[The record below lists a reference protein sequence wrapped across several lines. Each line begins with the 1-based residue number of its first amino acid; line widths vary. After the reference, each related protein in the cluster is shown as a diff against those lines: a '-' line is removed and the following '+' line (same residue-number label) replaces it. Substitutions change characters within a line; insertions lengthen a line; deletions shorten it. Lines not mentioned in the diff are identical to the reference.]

1 MIHLNNIFIL
11 ILVQHLSNNYRFI
24 CQYSRVSI
32 CLDFELIYAQQNQR
46 EAFSIN
52 ELDETR
58 YRLNN
63 LLSCQQDLD
72 DIWRLSRWL
81 VHVINCAKDKTYSGI
96 SLKSFQSSTNF
107 NQIKSDHLFDSE
119 KYLLKKSDSGFID
132 IEDHSI
138 ELTFYILLL
147 TSNTYIPFKMRL
159 NKMTKLNEILQ
170 MILTQQ
176 QENVCKLNS
185 SVNVI
190 WRRSNGSEYII
201 EENLTAYD
209 IHKRLIH
216 FGGQIYLRSK
226 DLSLLHSPQPIEKTS
241 WLFPPTSETHP
252 TGQGSNLSLNI

>member
-1 MIHLNNIFIL
+1 M
-11 ILVQHLSNNYRFI
+11 QHLSNNYRFI

-58 YRLNN
+58 YRLNH

-96 SLKSFQSSTNF
+96 SLKSFQSS
-107 NQIKSDHLFDSE
+107 KSTQSSSLTYLFDSN
-119 KYLLKKSDSGFID
+119 KYLLRKSDSGFID

-138 ELTFYILLL
+138 ELTFYISLL
-147 TSNTYIPFKMRL
+147 TPNTYNILKLRF
-159 NKMTKLNEILQ
+159 NKTTKLSEIAQ
-170 MILTQQ
+170 IILKQQ
-176 QENVCKLNS
+176 REHFRKLNS
-185 SVNVI
+185 SLTFVWI
-190 WRRSNGSEYII
+190 RSNEREYII

-209 IHKRLIH
+209 IKKRLLR
-216 FGGQIYLRSK
+216 FGGQIHLRSK
-226 DLSLLHSPQPIEKTS
+226 HLSSLHSSQPINKTS
-241 WLFPPTSETHP
+241 YLFPPTSNINS
-252 TGQGSNLSLNI
+252 TGPGSNLSLNI

>member
-1 MIHLNNIFIL
+1 
-11 ILVQHLSNNYRFI
+11 VQHLSNNYRFI

-58 YRLNN
+58 YRLNH

-96 SLKSFQSSTNF
+96 SLKSFQSSKTT
-107 NQIKSDHLFDSE
+107 QSSSLAYSFDSN
-119 KYLLKKSDSGFID
+119 KYLMRKSDSGFID

-138 ELTFYILLL
+138 ELTFYISLL
-147 TSNTYIPFKMRL
+147 TPNTYNILKLRF
-159 NKMTKLNEILQ
+159 NKTTKLSEIAQ
-170 MILTQQ
+170 IILKQQ
-176 QENVCKLNS
+176 QEHFCKLNS
-185 SVNVI
+185 SLTFVWI
-190 WRRSNGSEYII
+190 RSNEREYII

-209 IHKRLIH
+209 IKKRLLR
-216 FGGQIYLRSK
+216 FGGQIHLRSK
-226 DLSLLHSPQPIEKTS
+226 NLSSLHSSQPINKTS
-241 WLFPPTSETHP
+241 YLFPPTSSINS
-252 TGQGSNLSLNI
+252 TGPGSNLSLNI